1 MATALEVKTIFKDAH
16 DMHSAAMS
24 QMLKGDVR
32 DAAEK
37 AWCATKRA
45 TDALILARTG
55 EETEK
60 SPATSRALRALA
72 VGDRNVGSLVSRYY
86 IRMGALHGECFYLGL
101 CEPPEDVDRLVR
113 ETINYIRDAESLAAL
128 EG

>member
-1 MATALEVKTIFKDAH
+1 MATVLEVKAIFNDARE
-16 DMHSAAMS
+16 MHSAAML
-24 QMLKGDVR
+24 QMASGDIR

-45 TDALILARTG
+45 ADALILARTG

-60 SPATSRALRALA
+60 SPATSRALRSLA
-72 VGDRNVGSLVSRYY
+72 AGDRDVGSLVSRYY

-101 CEPPEDVDRLVR
+101 CEPQEDVDRLIR
-113 ETINYIRDAESLAAL
+113 ETMDYIQDAEALAETA
-128 EG
+128 